1 MNVIPAEVCKAGVI
15 RSLKC
20 FIKSLRIVSHEWI
33 DATVVSLFKSGLR
46 VVCGNFRGISLL
58 LEKSLREFC
67 LIAWIKTS
75 QLM

>member
-1 MNVIPAEVCKAGVI
+1 MNVIPAEVLKARVI
-15 RSLKC
+15 RSLC

-46 VVCGNFRGISLL
+46 DVCGNFRGISLL